1 MGLCSN
7 PVTAGVCQ
15 QAAEEAT
22 TQAGVVVGDLINTFA
37 EGIGELASFL
47 LVQLWNLMATT
58 TLVDVTRGEFTTVY
72 NLVFGIAVFLMLG
85 FFLLQLTTGMLRREP
100 GALARAVF
108 GLAKSVLGS
117 FVVITLTAT
126 LLEITDQVC
135 LGIVRAS
142 GTTMEAMGAQFATVG
157 AVATTGSV
165 LAPLPGALL
174 SLFLAGLTVAA
185 VVIVWFSLLIRK
197 ALLLVAIALAPL
209 ALAGASWDATRGW
222 VGKWAQF
229 VVALIVSKLVLVVV
243 FLLAVSFT
251 GTPVAADLATWSE
264 KLAGIVLLLVASFAP
279 YMTYKAISF
288 MGFDMYHAMS
298 VEQEAKSALNRPMP
312 VTAGGAAAGGFMG
325 RKPQNVLGADGRP
338 TGNGGGQGG
347 GPGATGAGTGGPG
360 IGGSSGGGSAAGA
373 AAPKVIS
380 AGAGSSSGA
389 AAGAGAA
396 GAGAAAAGV
405 AAPVVI
411 GAQLAKAAATAGP
424 KAGAAVAG
432 AAGQQ
437 TDAASPGATGS
448 AAGAARA
455 RPQADA
461 GSASAPV
468 RDVPT
473 VLGKE
478 QR

>member
-1 MGLCSN
+1 MGLCTN

-22 TQAGVVVGDLINTFA
+22 TQIGAVFVDLVNTLADGVGA
-37 EGIGELASFL
+37 LASFL

-58 TLVDVTRGEFTTVY
+58 TLVDVTRGEFTGVY
-72 NLVFGIAVFLMLG
+72 NLVFGVAVFLMLG
-85 FFLLQLTTGMLRREP
+85 FFLLQLITGMLRREP

-117 FVVITLTAT
+117 FVVVTLTAT

-142 GTTMEAMGAQFATVG
+142 GTTMEAMGAQLATVG
-157 AVATTGSV
+157 VAATASSV

-174 SLFLAGLTVAA
+174 SLFLAAMSAAA
-185 VVIVWFSLLIRK
+185 VLIVWFSLLVRK

-222 VGKWAQF
+222 VSKWAQF

-264 KLAGIVLLLVASFAP
+264 KLAGVTLLLVAGFAP

-288 MGFDMYHAMS
+288 MGIDMYHAMS

-312 VTAGGAAAGGFMG
+312 MTAGSAAAGGLFG
-325 RKPQNVLGADGRP
+325 RKAATVLGADGRP
-338 TGNGGGQGG
+338 GGQGSGQGG
-347 GPGATGAGTGGPG
+347 GASGAGS
-360 IGGSSGGGSAAGA
+360 GGSSGGGSAAGA
-373 AAPKVIS
+373 AAPKVVS
-380 AGAGSSSGA
+380 AGAGASGGSA

-396 GAGAAAAGV
+396 GAGAAAGV

-411 GAQLAKAAATAGP
+411 GAQLAKAAATSGP

-432 AAGQQ
+432 GAGQQ
-437 TDAASPGATGS
+437 SDAAASSG
-448 AAGAARA
+448 AAGSQGGAAGP
-455 RPQADA
+455 RPPAKA
-461 GSASAPV
+461 GPPAAPPV
-468 RDVPT
+468 REVPT
-473 VLGKE
+473 VLGKG
-478 QR
+478 QQ

>member
-22 TQAGVVVGDLINTFA
+22 TQIGAIFVDLVNTLADGVGALT
-37 EGIGELASFL
+37 SFL

-58 TLVDVTRGEFTTVY
+58 TLVDVTRGEFTGVY
-72 NLVFGIAVFLMLG
+72 NLVFGVAVFLMLS
-85 FFLLQLTTGMLRREP
+85 FFLLQLITGTLRREP

-117 FVVITLTAT
+117 FVVVTLTAT

-142 GTTMEAMGAQFATVG
+142 GTTIEAMGTQLLTVG
-157 AVATTGSV
+157 VAVTAGSA

-174 SLFLAGLTVAA
+174 SLFLAALSAAA
-185 VVIVWFSLLIRK
+185 VLIVWVSLLVRK

-222 VGKWAQF
+222 VSKWAQF

-264 KLAGIVLLLVASFAP
+264 KLAGVTLLLVAGFAP

-288 MGFDMYHAMS
+288 MGIDMYHAMS

-312 VTAGGAAAGGFMG
+312 MTAGSAAAGGFLG
-325 RKPQNVLGADGRP
+325 RKAKTVLGADGRP
-338 TGNGGGQGG
+338 GGQGGGQGG
-347 GPGATGAGTGGPG
+347 SAAGAGSGGPAA
-360 IGGSSGGGSAAGA
+360 GGSSGGSAAGA
-373 AAPKVIS
+373 AAPKVVS
-380 AGAGSSSGA
+380 AGAGASGGSA
-389 AAGAGAA
+389 AAGAA
-396 GAGAAAAGV
+396 GAGAAAGV
-405 AAPVVI
+405 AAPLVI

-437 TDAASPGATGS
+437 TDAAASSG
-448 AAGAARA
+448 AAGSQGGAAQA
-455 RPQADA
+455 RPPAKA
-461 GSASAPV
+461 GPPAAPPV
-468 RDVPT
+468 REVPT
-473 VLGKE
+473 VLAKGQK
-478 QR
+478 R

>member
-22 TQAGVVVGDLINTFA
+22 TQIGAIFVDLVNTLADGVGA
-37 EGIGELASFL
+37 LASFL

-58 TLVDVTRGEFTTVY
+58 TLVDVTRGEFTSVY
-72 NLVFGIAVFLMLG
+72 NLVFGVAVFLMLG
-85 FFLLQLTTGMLRREP
+85 FFLLQLITGMLRREP

-117 FVVITLTAT
+117 FVVVTLTAT

-142 GTTMEAMGAQFATVG
+142 GTTMEAMGAQLLTVG
-157 AVATTGSV
+157 VAVTTGSA

-174 SLFLAGLTVAA
+174 SLFLAALSAAA
-185 VVIVWFSLLIRK
+185 VLIVWFSLLVRK

-222 VGKWAQF
+222 VSKWAQF

-264 KLAGIVLLLVASFAP
+264 KLAGVTLLLVAGFAP
-279 YMTYKAISF
+279 YMTYKAVAF
-288 MGFDMYHAMS
+288 MGIDMYHAMS

-312 VTAGGAAAGGFMG
+312 MTAGSAAAGGLFG
-325 RKPQNVLGADGRP
+325 RKAKTVLGADGRP
-338 TGNGGGQGG
+338 GGQGGGQGG
-347 GPGATGAGTGGPG
+347 GAAGAGPGGPA
-360 IGGSSGGGSAAGA
+360 GGSSGGSAAGA
-373 AAPKVIS
+373 AAPKVVS
-380 AGAGSSSGA
+380 AGAGASGGSA
-389 AAGAGAA
+389 AAGAA
-396 GAGAAAAGV
+396 GAGAAAGV
-405 AAPVVI
+405 AAPLVI
-411 GAQLAKAAATAGP
+411 GAQLAKAAASAGP

-437 TDAASPGATGS
+437 TDAAASSG
-448 AAGAARA
+448 AAGSQGAAAQA
-455 RPQADA
+455 RPPANA
-461 GSASAPV
+461 GPPTAPPV
-468 RDVPT
+468 REVPS
-473 VLGKE
+473 VLGKG
-478 QR
+478 QKR